1 MHCQHPDCALHA
13 GLNISKSEW
22 KLIWDRH
29 ACIHMKDCNSCFFS
43 GESYPWSGLAYLK
56 TWWSWW
62 CVGLAFLSL
71 CYWVKSSWLGRRRAG
86 LLSGDDGLAPEC
98 MGPRAYHTLLRSG
111 EKLHCC
117 AVDDAGM
124 APRLERHHRSL
135 WADIARSTASSRAS
149 PQPCVSLWWVVY
161 QYCILLVTAVWSF
174 GGWWSTL
181 YHVGS
186 ELFLLW
192 LKFWAVQWMIG
203 I

>member
-1 MHCQHPDCALHA
+1 MLASTWKIATLVSFQVKAILGLVWHIWRPCDPGDVLALHVCLCVIESNRVGW
-13 GLNISKSEW
+13 GL
-22 KLIWDRH
+22 
-29 ACIHMKDCNSCFFS
+29 
-43 GESYPWSGLAYLK
+43 G
-56 TWWSWW
+56 
-62 CVGLAFLSL
+62 
-71 CYWVKSSWLGRRRAG
+71 GRRMAG